1 MSKHLRVAD
10 YLGHILQAMER
21 IERYTSGLDEA
32 GFLNSEMVQD
42 AVIRNIEILGE
53 ASNNVQRV
61 DPAFA
66 ARHGH
71 IPWQVMYTMRNR
83 VAHGYDQVDLEIVWK
98 TVRRDLPVLYRQVR
112 ALAMAG

>member
-42 AVIRNIEILGE
+42 V
-53 ASNNVQRV
+53 
-61 DPAFA
+61 
-66 ARHGH
+66 
-71 IPWQVMYTMRNR
+71 RNR